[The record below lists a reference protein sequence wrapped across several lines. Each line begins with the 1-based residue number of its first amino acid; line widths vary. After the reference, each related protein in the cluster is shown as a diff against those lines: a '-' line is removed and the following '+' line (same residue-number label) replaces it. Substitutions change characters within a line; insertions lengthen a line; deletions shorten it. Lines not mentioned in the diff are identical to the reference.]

1 MRVPITL
8 DIPDQR
14 SGLDAAVL
22 KQFSEIAKQLM
33 GLMKEQSSAKKDLH
47 LMMME
52 GMEDQR
58 EQLLRAMEKLMT
70 MAGRKPDTAPSDAL
84 VSAVASLKKAVQ
96 RFPTSQKAPTVTVS
110 PRVNVTMPKS
120 LTKRFEDFEE
130 AILKGLKKSRSR
142 TFGSN
147 Y

>member
-1 MRVPITL
+1 MQVPIVL
-8 DIPDQR
+8 NVPEPK
-14 SGLDAAVL
+14 SGLDGAVVR
-22 KQFSEIAKQLM
+22 QFSDIAKQLM
-33 GLMKEQSSAKKDLH
+33 GLVKEQASSKKDLH
-47 LMMME
+47 EMMLE
-52 GMEDQR
+52 GLEDQR
-58 EQLLRAMEKLMT
+58 EQLLKAMEKLMT
-70 MAGRKPDTAPSDAL
+70 MAGRKADTAPSDAL

-96 RFPTSQKAPTVTVS
+96 RLPTSQKAPTVTVS
-110 PRVNVTMPKS
+110 PKVNVTMPKS